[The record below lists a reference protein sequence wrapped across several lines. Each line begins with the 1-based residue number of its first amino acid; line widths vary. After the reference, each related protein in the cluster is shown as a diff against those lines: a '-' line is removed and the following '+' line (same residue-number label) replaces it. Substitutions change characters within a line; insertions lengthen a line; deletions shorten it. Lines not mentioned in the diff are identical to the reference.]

1 MLRLVP
7 AMVRRVH
14 AEATPRLD
22 SASRFLRYI
31 QTRSGSNAGCIVCKM
46 ALTGFLD
53 FLKADKSAQVG
64 EEKAM

>member
-22 SASRFLRYI
+22 SATRFLRYI

-53 FLKADKSAQVG
+53 FLKDDKAAQVD
-64 EEKAM
+64 KAITT